1 LSGDYYGRKQACRS
15 IYEFCLPFIDASQNY
30 SRANRPAI
38 IFAPTSPNQNPW
50 SEAELRTLKT
60 LRLKFYLSVRMG
72 SDSPQLEKETF
83 EPKVNKL
90 TLYFRE
96 KSDNIEIYDG
106 KIR

>member
-1 LSGDYYGRKQACRS
+1 
-15 IYEFCLPFIDASQNY
+15 
-30 SRANRPAI
+30 
-38 IFAPTSPNQNPW
+38 
-50 SEAELRTLKT
+50 
-60 LRLKFYLSVRMG
+60 MG

-96 KSDNIEIYDG
+96 KSDNIEINNC